1 MSDPA
6 PASATGRRAGKPA
19 LRAWSTTASTG
30 SRSSRTALGLR
41 STLALT
47 GGDVGGLGRDG
58 RRSAALFRELG
69 YRWGELQTVSPL
81 AALAEIKGAYEEAEQ
96 RQLEGLRM
104 ARELGLEA
112 EVSARLSGLG
122 RLALLARDWDRARDL
137 HERAR
142 RIAAEQGYTYGEI
155 HSGMGLALGA
165 RRSGD
170 LDAAE
175 AHLLRLRDGF
185 AAVSSRAGDHL
196 LCAELGFVAE
206 LRGEAGPAAAHHLRG
221 LDIARVLAE
230 PRALALSLEGL
241 AGAAALTADRPAAV
255 CAARLLGAAAAAR
268 RRVGAPLP
276 PAERGDVDRVT
287 PPARAV
293 LGAPAFTEAFDLGD
307 RGGREG
313 AEDAVREVRALLS
326 LPAPPPT
333 TRAAP

>member
-1 MSDPA
+1 M
-6 PASATGRRAGKPA
+6 
-19 LRAWSTTASTG
+19 
-30 SRSSRTALGLR
+30 
-41 STLALT
+41 
-47 GGDVGGLGRDG
+47 
-58 RRSAALFRELG
+58 
-69 YRWGELQTVSPL
+69 QTVSPL
-81 AALAEIKGAYEEAEQ
+81 AALAEIKGAYEEAER
-96 RQLEGLRM
+96 RQHEGLRM

-122 RLALLARDWDRARDL
+122 RLALLARDWGRARDL

-241 AGAAALTADRPAAV
+241 AGAACPDGGPARRRLCGPPPRRRRCRPPPG
-255 CAARLLGAAAAAR
+255 RRTAAAR
-268 RRVGAPLP
+268 R
-276 PAERGDVDRVT
+276 
-287 PPARAV
+287 
-293 LGAPAFTEAFDLGD
+293 
-307 RGGREG
+307 
-313 AEDAVREVRALLS
+313 
-326 LPAPPPT
+326 
-333 TRAAP
+333 TR